1 MLLHSACPQLALALE
16 MGRKAPFSRRDQ
28 SSQLRPSIAVGV
40 GVVWGRSRSYRQ
52 SIVGKAWNIGK
63 DWVSP
68 LGPVPRQ
75 S

>member
-1 MLLHSACPQLALALE
+1 MLLHWACPQLVLALE
-16 MGRKAPFSRRDQ
+16 MERKAPFSRRAQ

-52 SIVGKAWNIGK
+52 SLVGKAWDIGK
-63 DWVSP
+63 DWASP
-68 LGPVPRQ
+68 LGPVPRE